1 MGNSSGKES
10 SPDSVQPHGRR
21 RTSNA
26 SPASGPS
33 GSATAGAATSILE
46 SGTSSDARPALGGH
60 STGGRGSTHDF
71 SFLGLGGGSSGGG
84 GGSSDRDAL
93 TETRRETRAEKD
105 ARKLE
110 KERAARVRERE
121 RSIKEEHVDGGF
133 LVTMGTYTASEDF
146 NKAVVRQLIVSLHQS
161 SSAFCKQTLRE

>member
-10 SPDSVQPHGRR
+10 SPDSIHPHGRR
-21 RTSNA
+21 RTSHT
-26 SPASGPS
+26 SPTSGPT
-33 GSATAGAATSILE
+33 GSAAAAATASFLE
-46 SGTSSDARPALGGH
+46 SGTSSDTRPALGGH
-60 STGGRGSTHDF
+60 STGRRGSTHDF
-71 SFLGLGGGSSGGG
+71 SFLGLGGGSSSGG
-84 GGSSDRDAL
+84 GGSSDRDAA

-110 KERAARVRERE
+110 KERAVRVKERE

-146 NKAVVRQLIVSLHQS
+146 NKAVVRQLIVSLHQLS
-161 SSAFCKQTLRE
+161 SMFSISVS